1 MESMRGLYLM
11 LHFCATEEVIHLES
25 YKEKTAFGNISK
37 QNLPRQAVAT
47 EGSDNSESV
56 NNVSLASSKS

>member
-1 MESMRGLYLM
+1 M